1 MPSADEFDTA
11 SAIEDMA
18 NTLDQGSIDWGRG
31 PEGNEGIINRG
42 TTSSG
47 VQSVEW
53 DGNLIG
59 TPIQQESSPILDEAA
74 YERIMGH
81 MRPDQ
86 EAEQPA
92 NITDQIT
99 RNKSSL
105 ETSNG
110 VMDWG
115 KGPEGSE
122 GTIDLGENPS
132 LQALQ
137 DALGGG
143 PLAGKADFMQK
154 EEESPLDPA
163 KAGADVNAFLA
174 ATRGSDIRRQEE
186 LGITPNRQVQ
196 GGLAPRTGIQTSAGG
211 IPIRERNI
219 QHEIYE
225 DDWGNRPLPSGL
237 HPSIESG
244 YGVAP
249 EDVSSAL
256 GGKAA
261 HVDPTFKSS
270 PSGGA
275 QGTQYGSPVHSSV
288 LGGPGS
294 ATTRAVAG
302 DDTRG
307 DNPVDIIRSTYAWAS
322 SLPNNVLFN
331 AARYPDYL
339 RLLIEYDAA
348 GKNLP
353 LTVPSW
359 ILEGTA
365 RPEGAP

>member
-1 MPSADEFDTA
+1 MPYADEFDTA

-18 NTLDQGSIDWGRG
+18 NTLDQASRGSIDWGRG
-31 PEGNEGIINRG
+31 PEGNEGIVNRG

-59 TPIQQESSPILDEAA
+59 TPIQQETSPILDEAA
-74 YERIMGH
+74 YQRIMDH
-81 MRPDQ
+81 MRQDQ

-92 NITDQIT
+92 NITDQII

-115 KGPEGSE
+115 QGPEGSE

-143 PLAGKADFMQK
+143 GADPLAGKADFMQK
-154 EEESPLDPA
+154 NETPLDPA

-186 LGITPNRQVQ
+186 LGITPSRPNTFEDYIQQ
-196 GGLAPRTGIQTSAGG
+196 GANLWDRNLQTDAGG
-211 IPIRERNI
+211 KMPAGSVMPTGGGQGWVNPNASFGELEAQFSTSPQVSPRM
-219 QHEIYE
+219 
-225 DDWGNRPLPSGL
+225 
-237 HPSIESG
+237 
-244 YGVAP
+244 AP
-249 EDVSSAL
+249 M
-256 GGKAA
+256 GG
-261 HVDPTFKSS
+261 
-270 PSGGA
+270 
-275 QGTQYGSPVHSSV
+275 
-288 LGGPGS
+288 
-294 ATTRAVAG
+294 
-302 DDTRG
+302 DTRG

-339 RLLIEYDAA
+339 RLLIEHDAA
-348 GKNLP
+348 GKDLP

-359 ILEGTA
+359 ILEETA